1 LYSIIFIR
9 VLDNS
14 TSTVIETDITEY
26 KRLLLLEI
34 GKTIFIKEKIQILL
48 TFNILFI
55 TSQTIEENAQ

>member
-1 LYSIIFIR
+1 MYSIIFIR